1 MAWSDVL
8 DQEFTKRIWRTHLS
22 TGRVANAYLLVGPGG
37 IGKRRL
43 AFEMAKALNCISEGE
58 RPCDTCI
65 TCGQIIR
72 QVHPDVHVVIPAGA
86 SNQIGIEE
94 TRQLIGR
101 MALRP
106 FNARVQVA
114 IIDGADRLT
123 LEAANSLLKALEEP
137 SPHTKFLLTT
147 AQFGDCLPT
156 ITSRCQAIRCR
167 PLSNEVVAKM
177 LVEQHNCQPQT
188 ARAIARLSGG
198 SMMRAMGLTQRWTEY
213 QEVVKLLSS
222 DQPADVVAS
231 TQPETRETVAGLL
244 DVLLAWLRDML
255 VVATAE
261 GTPIAHAGQVKVL
274 QRQARSVDPDRC
286 LQAAFDL
293 LELRE
298 SIEQFANP
306 RLAAALAREKWL
318 TLREAKS
325 A

>member
-101 MALRP
+101 VALRP

-156 ITSRCQAIRCR
+156 ITSRCQAIR
-167 PLSNEVVAKM
+167 
-177 LVEQHNCQPQT
+177 
-188 ARAIARLSGG
+188 
-198 SMMRAMGLTQRWTEY
+198 
-213 QEVVKLLSS
+213 
-222 DQPADVVAS
+222 
-231 TQPETRETVAGLL
+231 
-244 DVLLAWLRDML
+244 
-255 VVATAE
+255 
-261 GTPIAHAGQVKVL
+261 
-274 QRQARSVDPDRC
+274 
-286 LQAAFDL
+286 
-293 LELRE
+293 
-298 SIEQFANP
+298 
-306 RLAAALAREKWL
+306 
-318 TLREAKS
+318 
-325 A
+325 